1 MELASFPRIAI
12 KTEPMDVSCSS
23 RMSGHSR
30 RPSVDPELISS
41 KPSHERVSL
50 DLTDGLATSQA
61 DRSRYNPEPRSLQ
74 RNKEVRERH
83 LWMSTNTKDRTNSF
97 SDTTNHRGNDSSTN
111 ANSNRE
117 STESSYVS
125 FPAYRPEL
133 IGAATE
139 NSYSDSE
146 ESYNE
151 DSDFS
156 GTSEKH
162 FQKDS
167 STMVNWSAPTERT
180 LAVNTTCSNENYSE
194 QRYIIPGIPDGSKN
208 GINVVFRKHQT
219 DSTPKSSSSSAASRP
234 SKESFR
240 DLHGEHTSAR
250 ESEIPSSM
258 VYPRSYYPST
268 TCMKSVVREEQSLF
282 VYPRA
287 SEPRPNYKALKAED
301 RVLVCK
307 WVTNKLE
314 LCGMVFYRIE
324 DLVSHITDGHLVT
337 SAVSEFVCN
346 WRNCARN
353 GLPFK
358 AKYKLINHIRVH
370 TGEKPFTCSE
380 TGCGKSFARA
390 ENLKIHIRT
399 HTGERPFACEFPG
412 CDKRFANSSDRRKH
426 IHVHTLEKP
435 YACRFAGCDKNYT
448 HPSSLRKHMKVHGA
462 GTKSQPP
469 YGSSRPNYFEEH
481 RIDI

>member
-1 MELASFPRIAI
+1 MELASFPHIII
-12 KTEPMDVSCSS
+12 KTEPMDVCSS
-23 RMSGHSR
+23 QMSGHSR
-30 RPSVDPELISS
+30 RSSVEPELVST
-41 KPSHERVSL
+41 KPSHESVSL
-50 DLTDGLATSQA
+50 DLTDSLASSPA
-61 DRSRYNPEPRSLQ
+61 DRLRYDSESQSLQ
-74 RNKEVRERH
+74 RSEEIRERH
-83 LWMSTNTKDRTNSF
+83 LWMARNTRERTSNIF
-97 SDTTNHRGNDSSTN
+97 DTTISRSNDINTS
-111 ANSNRE
+111 SNRE
-117 STESSYVS
+117 YSQSTYVS

-146 ESYNE
+146 ESYNG
-151 DSDFS
+151 DSDIS
-156 GTSEKH
+156 GSSEKYL
-162 FQKDS
+162 QKDS
-167 STMVNWSAPTERT
+167 GTKMNASAPTERS
-180 LAVNTTCSNENYSE
+180 LAVNTTRNIENYSE
-194 QRYIIPGIPDGSKN
+194 KRYIIPGIPDGSKN

-219 DSTPKSSSSSAASRP
+219 DSNPKSSSSIVPSR
-234 SKESFR
+234 SSMDSLR
-240 DLHGEHTSAR
+240 DLRGELNTGTK

-258 VYPRSYYPST
+258 VYPRSYYPNT
-268 TCMKSVVREEQSLF
+268 TCIKSVVREEHSLF
-282 VYPRA
+282 VYPRS
-287 SEPRPNYKALKAED
+287 SETRPTYTALKPEN
-301 RVLVCK
+301 RVLVCR
-307 WVTNKLE
+307 WLTNKLD

-337 SAVSEFVCN
+337 GAVSEFVCN
-346 WRNCARN
+346 WKDCARN
-353 GLPFK
+353 GMPFK

-399 HTGERPFACEFPG
+399 HTGERPFACEFQG

-435 YACRFAGCDKNYT
+435 YACRFVGCDKNYT

-462 GTKSQPP
+462 VSKNQLQ